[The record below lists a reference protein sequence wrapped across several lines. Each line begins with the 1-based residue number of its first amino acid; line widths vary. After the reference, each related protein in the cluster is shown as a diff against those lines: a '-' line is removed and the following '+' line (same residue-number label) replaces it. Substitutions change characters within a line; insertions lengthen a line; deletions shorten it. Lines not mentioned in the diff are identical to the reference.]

1 MRILIKKE
9 VSEKGAIFVV
19 YIESTNLNG
28 IARAIEINDEAHSN
42 LGEVEAKARA
52 AAIRAVTG
60 WEVVKEYEN
69 D

>member
-1 MRILIKKE
+1 MKICINKHLGFFVLSIEQDEEQEGSGLDCCLID
-9 VSEKGAIFVV
+9 
-19 YIESTNLNG
+19 
-28 IARAIEINDEAHSN
+28 DEAHSN

-52 AAIRAVTG
+52 DALRAVTG